1 MAYQR
6 LQPTRAIQIIPTDDL
21 LLPGGPGS
29 RLAFGVTT
37 AVLADSLV
45 DNGLTVNFNSII
57 RAGDTVYNLSTGSG
71 ARVIGVPI
79 DNTPILPN
87 PPESKTLTLSDD
99 IFTAVGDI
107 YIVGSVVKGSGAA
120 LWVGTGGSISGKTA
134 GGDDI
139 VLDNVPNG
147 SLLPILMSVI
157 NEAGTT
163 ATGIYGLW

>member
-29 RLAFGVTT
+29 RLAFGETT
-37 AVLADSLV
+37 AVLADSLQDDVASV
-45 DNGLTVNFNSII
+45 DFRTII
-57 RAGDTVYNLSTGSG
+57 KAGDTVYNLSTGSG
-71 ARVIGVPI
+71 ARVIGVPE
-79 DNTPILPN
+79 TRV
-87 PPESKTLTLSDD
+87 LTLSDD

-120 LWVGTGGSISGKTA
+120 LWIGTGGSISGKTA

-139 VLDNVPNG
+139 VLDNIPDG

>member
-29 RLAFGVTT
+29 RLAFGETT
-37 AVLADSLV
+37 AVLADSLQDDVASV
-45 DNGLTVNFNSII
+45 DFRTII
-57 RAGDTVYNLSTGSG
+57 KAGDTVYNLSTGSG
-71 ARVIGVPI
+71 ARVIGVPE
-79 DNTPILPN
+79 TRV
-87 PPESKTLTLSDD
+87 LTLSDD

-139 VLDNVPNG
+139 VLDNIPDG

>member
-6 LQPTRAIQIIPTDDL
+6 LQPTRAIQIIPADGV

-29 RLAFGVTT
+29 LQDNA
-37 AVLADSLV
+37 APV
-45 DNGLTVNFNSII
+45 DFRTII
-57 RAGDTVYNLSTGSG
+57 RAGDTVYNVSAGLA
-71 ARVIGVPI
+71 ARVIGVPQ
-79 DNTPILPN
+79 TRV
-87 PPESKTLTLSDD
+87 LTLSDD
-99 IFTAVGDI
+99 IFTAVGEI

-120 LWVGTGGSISGKTA
+120 LWVGTGGSISGITA

-139 VLDNVPNG
+139 VLDNIPDG

-157 NEAGTT
+157 NQTGTT

>member
-29 RLAFGVTT
+29 RLAFGETT
-37 AVLADSLV
+37 AVLADSLQDDVASV
-45 DNGLTVNFNSII
+45 DFRTII
-57 RAGDTVYNLSTGSG
+57 KAGDTVYNLSTGSG
-71 ARVIGVPI
+71 ARVIGVPE
-79 DNTPILPN
+79 TRV
-87 PPESKTLTLSDD
+87 LTLSDD

-139 VLDNVPNG
+139 VLDNIPDG

-157 NEAGTT
+157 NESGTT

>member
-29 RLAFGVTT
+29 RLALGVTT
-37 AVLADSLV
+37 SVLADSLQ
-45 DNGLTVNFNSII
+45 DNVAPVAFRTII
-57 RAGDTVYNLSTGSG
+57 KAGDTVYNLSTGSG
-71 ARVIGVPI
+71 ARVIGVPETRI
-79 DNTPILPN
+79 
-87 PPESKTLTLSDD
+87 LTLSDD

-120 LWVGTGGSISGKTA
+120 LWIGTGGSISGKTA

-139 VLDNVPNG
+139 VLDNIPDG

-157 NEAGTT
+157 NQTGTT

>member
-29 RLAFGVTT
+29 RLALGVTT
-37 AVLADSLV
+37 SVLADSLQDNVAPV
-45 DNGLTVNFNSII
+45 DFRTII
-57 RAGDTVYNLSTGSG
+57 KAGDTVYNLSTGSG
-71 ARVIGVPI
+71 ARVIGVPETRI
-79 DNTPILPN
+79 
-87 PPESKTLTLSDD
+87 LTLSDD

-120 LWVGTGGSISGKTA
+120 LWIGTGGSISGKTA

-139 VLDNVPNG
+139 VLDNIPDG

-157 NEAGTT
+157 NQTGTT

>member
-6 LQPTRAIQIIPTDDL
+6 LQPSRALPIIPTDDL
-21 LLPGGPGS
+21 ILPGGPGAE
-29 RLAFGVTT
+29 LASGLTT
-37 AVLADSLV
+37 SVLADSLV
-45 DNGLTVNFNSII
+45 DNTVNFNSII
-57 RAGDTVYNLSTGSG
+57 KAGDTVYNLTAGLG

-87 PPESKTLTLSDD
+87 PPESFTLTLSDN
-99 IFTAVGDI
+99 IFTVIGESYAV
-107 YIVGSVVKGSGAA
+107 YSVVEGGGAV
-120 LWVGTGGSISGKTA
+120 LWVSTGGSILGKTA

-139 VLDNVPNG
+139 VLNNVPDG

-157 NEAGTT
+157 NQTGTT

>member
-6 LQPTRAIQIIPTDDL
+6 LQPTRALPIIPTDDL

-29 RLAFGVTT
+29 RLALGVTT
-37 AVLADSLV
+37 TVLADSLQDNAATV
-45 DNGLTVNFNSII
+45 DFRTII
-57 RAGDTVYNLSTGSG
+57 RAGDTVYNISTGSG
-71 ARVIGVPI
+71 ARVIGVPETRI
-79 DNTPILPN
+79 
-87 PPESKTLTLSDD
+87 LTLSDD

-157 NEAGTT
+157 NETGTT

>member
-29 RLAFGVTT
+29 RLAFGETT
-37 AVLADSLV
+37 AVLADSLQDDVASV
-45 DNGLTVNFNSII
+45 DFRTII
-57 RAGDTVYNLSTGSG
+57 KAGDTVYNLSTGSG
-71 ARVIGVPI
+71 ARVIGVPE
-79 DNTPILPN
+79 TRV
-87 PPESKTLTLSDD
+87 LTLSDD

-139 VLDNVPNG
+139 VLDNIPDG

-157 NEAGTT
+157 NQTGTT

>member
-57 RAGDTVYNLSTGSG
+57 KAGDTVYNLSTGSG

-79 DNTPILPN
+79 DNTPN

-99 IFTAVGDI
+99 IFTAVGEI
-107 YIVGSVVKGSGAA
+107 YVVASVVKGSGAA

-139 VLDNVPNG
+139 VLDNIPDG

-157 NEAGTT
+157 NESGTT

>member
-29 RLAFGVTT
+29 RLAFGETT
-37 AVLADSLV
+37 AVLADSLQDDVASV
-45 DNGLTVNFNSII
+45 DFRTII
-57 RAGDTVYNLSTGSG
+57 KAGDTVYNLSTGSG
-71 ARVIGVPI
+71 ARVIGVPE
-79 DNTPILPN
+79 TRV
-87 PPESKTLTLSDD
+87 LTLSDD

-139 VLDNVPNG
+139 VLDNVPDG

-157 NEAGTT
+157 NQTGTT

>member
-6 LQPTRAIQIIPTDDL
+6 LQPSRALPIIPTDDL
-21 LLPGGPGS
+21 ILPGGPGAE
-29 RLAFGVTT
+29 LASGLTT
-37 AVLADSLV
+37 SVLADSLV
-45 DNGLTVNFNSII
+45 DNTVNFNSII
-57 RAGDTVYNLSTGSG
+57 KAGDTVYNLTAGLG

-87 PPESKTLTLSDD
+87 PPESFTLTLSDN
-99 IFTAVGDI
+99 IFTVIGESYAV
-107 YIVGSVVKGSGAA
+107 YSVVEGGGAV
-120 LWVGTGGSISGKTA
+120 LWVSTGGSISGKTA

-139 VLDNVPNG
+139 VLNNVPDG

-157 NEAGTT
+157 NQTGTT

>member
-6 LQPTRAIQIIPTDDL
+6 LQPTRALPIIPTDDL

-37 AVLADSLV
+37 AVLADSLQDNVAPV
-45 DNGLTVNFNSII
+45 DFRTII
-57 RAGDTVYNLSTGSG
+57 KAGDTVYNLSTGSG
-71 ARVIGVPI
+71 ARVIGVPRTTI
-79 DNTPILPN
+79 
-87 PPESKTLTLSDD
+87 LTLSED
-99 IFTAVGDI
+99 IFTVIGESYAV
-107 YIVGSVVKGSGAA
+107 YSVVEGGGAV
-120 LWVGTGGSISGKTA
+120 LWVSTGGSISGKTA

-139 VLDNVPNG
+139 VLANVPDG

-157 NEAGTT
+157 NQTGTT

>member
-37 AVLADSLV
+37 AVLADSLQDDVASV
-45 DNGLTVNFNSII
+45 DFRTII
-57 RAGDTVYNLSTGSG
+57 KAGDTVYNLSTGSG
-71 ARVIGVPI
+71 ARVIGVPE
-79 DNTPILPN
+79 TRV
-87 PPESKTLTLSDD
+87 LTLSDD

-139 VLDNVPNG
+139 VLDNIPDG

-157 NEAGTT
+157 NESGTT

>member
-57 RAGDTVYNLSTGSG
+57 KAGDTVYNLSTGSG
-71 ARVIGVPI
+71 ARVIGVPE
-79 DNTPILPN
+79 TRV
-87 PPESKTLTLSDD
+87 LTLSDD

-139 VLDNVPNG
+139 VLDNIPDG

>member
-29 RLAFGVTT
+29 RLALGVTT
-37 AVLADSLV
+37 TVLADSLQDNATTV
-45 DNGLTVNFNSII
+45 DFRTII
-57 RAGDTVYNLSTGSG
+57 RAGDTVYNLTTGSG
-71 ARVIGVPI
+71 ARVIGVPETRI
-79 DNTPILPN
+79 
-87 PPESKTLTLSDD
+87 LTLSDD

>member
-6 LQPTRAIQIIPTDDL
+6 LQPTRALPIIPTDDL

-29 RLAFGVTT
+29 RLALGVTT
-37 AVLADSLV
+37 TVLADSLQDNATTV
-45 DNGLTVNFNSII
+45 DFRTII
-57 RAGDTVYNLSTGSG
+57 RAGDTVYNLSAGLG
-71 ARVIGVPI
+71 ARVIGVPETRI
-79 DNTPILPN
+79 
-87 PPESKTLTLSDD
+87 LTLSDD

-107 YIVGSVVKGSGAA
+107 YVVASVVKGSGAA

-157 NEAGTT
+157 NETGTT